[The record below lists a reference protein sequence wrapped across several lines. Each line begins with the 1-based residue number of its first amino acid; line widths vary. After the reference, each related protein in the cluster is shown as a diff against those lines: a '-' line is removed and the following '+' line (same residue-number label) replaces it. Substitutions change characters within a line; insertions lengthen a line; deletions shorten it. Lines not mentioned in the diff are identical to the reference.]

1 MFQLLAYH
9 ERVPL
14 IGIWAVIAAT
24 LGPIQNI
31 MGWTLSASL
40 WPGYDPIRQTISDLA
55 ADDSPVKWVQ
65 TSFFIFGATLT
76 LIGAWSAKAFAWPGR
91 VTLFLA
97 GLSSYGVAYFAVP
110 DVRSNTPEHLFF
122 ATAAFVLF
130 SAWPLFAMRFD
141 KRYHWSIRPIG
152 AITATAVMSLTTLV
166 FLLTW
171 LDPDR
176 TFTGL
181 AQRTIVVMQ
190 VIWLSAAIWM
200 QYLHQRR
207 NALST

>member
-1 MFQLLAYH
+1 VHL
-9 ERVPL
+9 V
-14 IGIWAVIAAT
+14 GIWAVIAAT

-65 TSFFIFGATLT
+65 TSFFILGSTLT
-76 LIGAWSAKAFAWPGR
+76 LIGAWSAKAFAMPGR
-91 VTLFLA
+91 VALFLA

-110 DVRSNTPEHLFF
+110 DIRSNTPEHLFF
-122 ATAAFVLF
+122 ATSAFVLF
-130 SAWPLFAMRFD
+130 SAWPLLAMRFD
-141 KRYHWSIRPIG
+141 KRYHWSIRPAG
-152 AITATAVMSLTTLV
+152 AITATAVMSLATLV

-171 LDPDR
+171 LDPER

-181 AQRTIVVMQ
+181 AQRMIVVMQ

-200 QYLHQRR
+200 QYLHQKKSLR
-207 NALST
+207 NVVNQSRL

>member
-1 MFQLLAYH
+1 MHL
-9 ERVPL
+9 V
-14 IGIWAVIAAT
+14 GIWAVIAAT

-65 TSFFIFGATLT
+65 TSFFILGSTLT
-76 LIGAWSAKAFAWPGR
+76 LIGAWSAKAFAMPGR
-91 VTLFLA
+91 VALFLA

-110 DVRSNTPEHLFF
+110 DIRSNTPEHLFF
-122 ATAAFVLF
+122 ATSAFVLF
-130 SAWPLFAMRFD
+130 SAWPLLAMRFD
-141 KRYHWSIRPIG
+141 KRYHWSIRPAG
-152 AITATAVMSLTTLV
+152 AITATAVMSLATLV

-171 LDPDR
+171 LDPER

-181 AQRTIVVMQ
+181 AQRMIVVMQ

-200 QYLHQRR
+200 QYLHQKKSLR
-207 NALST
+207 NVVNQSRL